1 MFEVRDGART
11 LQFEGELLGASSS
24 RRRNSIR
31 WIEFKLY
38 RTESGTYIL
47 SRIGVSLIYHSAT
60 CFLVKKYELADAP
73 VTTLNTHAIGCD
85 TCLPTRQAPLV
96 YPEKYRYW
104 AQVSEEPEAVLNSLY
119 KFDDLGARYLTWV
132 ARQVLEEA
140 AKNDDRIDSI
150 YRFEQIP

>member
-1 MFEVRDGART
+1 MYEVKDGART
-11 LQFEGELLGASSS
+11 LQFEGTLLGESSS
-24 RRRNSIR
+24 RRRDSIR

-38 RTESGTYIL
+38 RTESGSFVL
-47 SRIGVSLIYHSAT
+47 SRIGVSLIYHSPS
-60 CFLVKKYELADAP
+60 CYLVKKYELEDMSTAELDPHAMSCESCQPTLEAP
-73 VTTLNTHAIGCD
+73 F
-85 TCLPTRQAPLV
+85 V

-119 KFDDLGARYLTWV
+119 KYDDLGGRYLTWV

-140 AKNDDRIDSI
+140 SKKDDRIDSV

>member
-1 MFEVRDGART
+1 
-11 LQFEGELLGASSS
+11 
-24 RRRNSIR
+24 
-31 WIEFKLY
+31 
-38 RTESGTYIL
+38 
-47 SRIGVSLIYHSAT
+47 
-60 CFLVKKYELADAP
+60 
-73 VTTLNTHAIGCD
+73 
-85 TCLPTRQAPLV
+85 V